1 MSEENKAPLYKV
13 DVRYTDEDFEKF
25 LKFYRYSVKKVPLAR
40 MLYLL
45 LAVVFGLAISIA
57 LDKWIYLPAFIG
69 IGVLL
74 ILYNYFSDKRSNLHY
89 IENNRKAPNATYTFY
104 DDHIRIKRGPED
116 KIEVMYHDFY
126 TILEAEDVFYLMVS
140 RDHTVILP
148 KAVCPEGLDDFIRG
162 LDAVKDQWR
171 ESEEERAKQEQEEN
185 KKKKKQNRKF

>member
-25 LKFYRYSVKKVPLAR
+25 LRFYRYSVKKVPLAR

-57 LDKWIYLPAFIG
+57 LDK
-69 IGVLL
+69 
-74 ILYNYFSDKRSNLHY
+74 ST
-89 IENNRKAPNATYTFY
+89 ATYTFY

-126 TILEAEDVFYLMVS
+126 TILEVEDVFYLMVS

-162 LDAVKDQWR
+162 LDTVKDQWR
-171 ESEEERAKQEQEEN
+171 ESEEERVKQEKEEN